1 MLASLLQNAPQ
12 VKMLVTSRERLNI
25 HGEAVVELRGINYP
39 KSEAM
44 DKLESYAAIQL
55 FVQSARNVQPDFRM
69 TEENRLYVA
78 AICQVLEGL
87 PLGIELA
94 SSWVR
99 ILSCKEILEEI
110 ESNMDFLTSTMQ
122 DLPERHRS
130 LRAVFE
136 HSWNL
141 LTLEE
146 QQVLS
151 SLSALR
157 GSFTRQAASEI
168 AQASLANLISLLDKS
183 LLYKA
188 SEGRYMMHEVL
199 HEYAREKLILDELL
213 CRRALKSQCFY
224 YTNLLQSLEPHLADR
239 RQKEFLDEINTDI
252 ENIRAAWQFAC
263 ANRSVEALDRALHS
277 LYFFYDLRGLILEG
291 ERAFLS
297 AQSSLETDGKDQHP
311 LTYAR
316 VLVRRGVF
324 LTRLAQYEEATRLF
338 ERSLPLLKA
347 QNNPAEEAFAYLMYR
362 LTANPNRA
370 LRSCPQNVESQ
381 PGAAPHDRSPTGY
394 RADLERARLD

>member
-1 MLASLLQNAPQ
+1 MLDHFPQGVYWTPLAAVSSPDTLAASIANSLQFSFYDHDDPEGQLASYLREKQLLLVLDNFEHLTPGARLLASLLQNAPL
-12 VKMLVTSRERLNI
+12 VKLLVTSRERLNI

-69 TEENRLYVA
+69 TEDNRLYVA

-213 CRRALKSQCFY
+213 CRR
-224 YTNLLQSLEPHLADR
+224 P
-239 RQKEFLDEINTDI
+239 
-252 ENIRAAWQFAC
+252 
-263 ANRSVEALDRALHS
+263 
-277 LYFFYDLRGLILEG
+277 
-291 ERAFLS
+291 
-297 AQSSLETDGKDQHP
+297 
-311 LTYAR
+311 
-316 VLVRRGVF
+316 
-324 LTRLAQYEEATRLF
+324 
-338 ERSLPLLKA
+338 
-347 QNNPAEEAFAYLMYR
+347 
-362 LTANPNRA
+362 
-370 LRSCPQNVESQ
+370 
-381 PGAAPHDRSPTGY
+381 
-394 RADLERARLD
+394 